1 MKVGFR
7 SGFSQ
12 TSTGLTD
19 PSDQGG
25 LSGRMTIR
33 LAFMTG
39 TSLDPVGRAAGN
51 ELTGRVSVGPFIAI
65 ARPLEIGDW
74 WRDGTGL

>member
-1 MKVGFR
+1 
-7 SGFSQ
+7 
-12 TSTGLTD
+12 
-19 PSDQGG
+19 
-25 LSGRMTIR
+25 MTIR